1 MRIMMTCVA
10 ILTMTLLWPAS
21 NAAKTHST
29 TASATVIPADT
40 LAVSPHG
47 AGLSAVSFTFEA
59 DSTAAPADSLAGPE
73 NILESLALDDQFDII
88 QPPALKKRLQD
99 GRIQSQAH
107 QDKRTEE
114 KKHESA
120 IKPRTSSGFRVE
132 VFSDNNLRT
141 AKSGASQRRA
151 AVMSRVPQ
159 YRVYMTF
166 DSPFWRV
173 RVGDFS
179 NRGAAD
185 AAAAE
190 IRRAIPQ
197 NAHDV
202 RVVRCT
208 INNR

>member
-1 MRIMMTCVA
+1 MRIMMTLVA
-10 ILTMTLLWPAS
+10 ALSMSLLWPATY
-21 NAAKTHST
+21 AARTPQSP
-29 TASATVIPADT
+29 APATVIPADT
-40 LAVSPHG
+40 LAVAPH
-47 AGLSAVSFTFEA
+47 SSDFAVSFTFES
-59 DSTAAPADSLAGPE
+59 DSTANDTVAAPE
-73 NILESLALDDQFDII
+73 HIRESLALADQFTII
-88 QPPALKKRLQD
+88 QPPALKKRLED

-107 QDKRTEE
+107 KNGRNKDDKEH
-114 KKHESA
+114 KSA

-132 VFSDNNLRT
+132 VYADNNLRT

-197 NAHDV
+197 NARDV